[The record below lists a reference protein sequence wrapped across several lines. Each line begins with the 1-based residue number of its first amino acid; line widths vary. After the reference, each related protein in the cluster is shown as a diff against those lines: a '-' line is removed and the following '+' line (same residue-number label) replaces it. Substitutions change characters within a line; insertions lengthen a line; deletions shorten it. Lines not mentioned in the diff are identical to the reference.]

1 MLGIFI
7 WTMIILFIG
16 IFTGYVIGSYL
27 ENQKHLKKSQQK
39 GHTLMKIDID
49 CIDTSKPLYGFW
61 KYDSAPF
68 ILGGNIKS
76 ITEDH
81 RIIVEGYTGYQFKPL
96 FITTKE
102 KGEEIQKCIDAAEQT
117 YKEKIN
123 NALAELHQTINDTFN
138 TCCNDSEQE
147 MKIL

>member
-1 MLGIFI
+1 
-7 WTMIILFIG
+7 
-16 IFTGYVIGSYL
+16 
-27 ENQKHLKKSQQK
+27 
-39 GHTLMKIDID
+39 MKIDIN

-61 KYDSAPF
+61 MYDKPPF

-81 RIIVEGYTGYQFKPL
+81 CITVRGHIGYQFKPL

-102 KGEEIQKCIDAAEQT
+102 KGEEIQKRINAAEQA

-123 NALAELHQTINDTFN
+123 NALAELKQTINDTFN

>member
-1 MLGIFI
+1 
-7 WTMIILFIG
+7 
-16 IFTGYVIGSYL
+16 
-27 ENQKHLKKSQQK
+27 
-39 GHTLMKIDID
+39 MKIDIN

-61 KYDSAPF
+61 KYDQPPF

-81 RIIVEGYTGYQFKPL
+81 RITVRGHIGYQFKPL

-102 KGEEIQKCIDAAEQT
+102 KGEEIQKRINAAEQA

-123 NALAELHQTINDTFN
+123 NALAELKQTINDTLN

>member
-1 MLGIFI
+1 
-7 WTMIILFIG
+7 
-16 IFTGYVIGSYL
+16 
-27 ENQKHLKKSQQK
+27 
-39 GHTLMKIDID
+39 MKIDIN

-61 KYDSAPF
+61 KYDQPPF

-81 RIIVEGYTGYQFKPL
+81 HIAIDNYIGYTFKPL
-96 FITTKE
+96 VIVPKE
-102 KGEEIQKCIDAAEQT
+102 KGEEIQKRINAAEQA

-123 NALAELHQTINDTFN
+123 NALAELKQTINDTFN

>member
-1 MLGIFI
+1 
-7 WTMIILFIG
+7 
-16 IFTGYVIGSYL
+16 
-27 ENQKHLKKSQQK
+27 
-39 GHTLMKIDID
+39 MKIDIN
-49 CIDTSKPLYGFW
+49 CIDTSKHLYGFW
-61 KYDSAPF
+61 KYDKPPF

-81 RIIVEGYTGYQFKPL
+81 RITVRGHIGYQFKPL

-102 KGEEIQKCIDAAEQT
+102 KGEEIQKRINAAEQE

-123 NALAELHQTINDTFN
+123 NALAELKQTINNTFN

>member
-1 MLGIFI
+1 
-7 WTMIILFIG
+7 
-16 IFTGYVIGSYL
+16 
-27 ENQKHLKKSQQK
+27 
-39 GHTLMKIDID
+39 MKIDIN

-61 KYDSAPF
+61 KYDQPPF

-76 ITEDH
+76 ITEDNH
-81 RIIVEGYTGYQFKPL
+81 ITVRGHIGYQFKPL

-102 KGEEIQKCIDAAEQT
+102 KGEEIQKRINAAEQA

-123 NALAELHQTINDTFN
+123 NALAELKQTINDTFN

-147 MKIL
+147 IKIL